1 MRIGIP
7 MHTVTT
13 KMNDDLYMRLENIAA
28 ITDRTKSYLLKKAV
42 EYFLD
47 EKEDY
52 FIALSRLE
60 AKNTRYSLS
69 QLMDDN
75 CELED

>member
-1 MRIGIP
+1 

-13 KMNDDLYMRLENIAA
+13 KMNDDLYMRLENIAS

-52 FIALSRLE
+52 FIALKRLE
-60 AKNTRYSLS
+60 DKNPRLSLS
-69 QLMDDN
+69 QLMNDN